1 MTGHDEL
8 LVQDAV
14 AAGQPR
20 VVVTTRLLGA
30 CLEDGGEDRALA
42 LTVGRRETLLLE
54 LRRGAFGERIEAVVS
69 CPRCNETLDLDLV
82 TAELLAAAPDAS
94 ARVEMELEAEG
105 AGWRA
110 VMRPVTGADQTAALG
125 AAEPTDFLLKRCV
138 SSLTRGDGVSWPLD
152 ELSPGMAAALD
163 NAMRRL
169 DPMAEIRLEL
179 VCPACRHG
187 FSAPFDAA
195 GQLFAEL
202 AAEADQLLREVMAIG
217 RACHWSECQILGLP
231 RPRRRAYA
239 ALAMVA

>member
-1 MTGHDEL
+1 MTGLDEL

-30 CLEDGGEDRALA
+30 CLDEGGEERALA
-42 LTVGRRETLLLE
+42 LTVGQRETLLLE
-54 LRRGAFGERIEAVVS
+54 LRRSAFGERIEAVVN
-69 CPRCNETLDLDLV
+69 CPRCDETLDLELV
-82 TAELLAAAPDAS
+82 TAELLAGAPDAS

-110 VMRPVTGADQTAALG
+110 VMRPVTGADQTAALD
-125 AAEPTDFLLKRCV
+125 AAEPATFMLGRCV
-138 SSLTRGDGVSWPLD
+138 SSLTRGDGVSWPL
-152 ELSPGMAAALD
+152 EGLSPGMADALD
-163 NAMRRL
+163 DAMRRL

-187 FSAPFDAA
+187 FFAPFDAA

-202 AAEADQLLREVMAIG
+202 AAETDQLLREVMAIG
-217 RACHWSECQILGLP
+217 RACHWNEGDILGLP

-239 ALAMVA
+239 ALAMVP